1 MKGVNNM
8 YNYRIEMIDGTVFNL
23 TTDKVL
29 SENHS
34 GLMEFEDGEF
44 VNLDNAK
51 HVSITKTIKWEDE

>member
-1 MKGVNNM
+1 M

-51 HVSITKTIKWEDE
+51 HVSITKTIKWEEN